1 MAANAQQT
9 EERDAQLLAHRL
21 LLDMGGVEV
30 GAIRME
36 DLAELAS
43 RAWVMGATFA
53 RNGAIPGRRTCR
65 ICGCW
70 EYAACEGGCAWAGPN
85 ICTSCDTEPL

>member
-1 MAANAQQT
+1 MAASTLAT
-9 EERDAQLLAHRL
+9 EERDTQLLVHRL
-21 LLDMGGVEV
+21 LLDMGGVDAS
-30 GAIRME
+30 AISIA

-53 RNGAIPGRRTCR
+53 KNAAIPGRRTCR